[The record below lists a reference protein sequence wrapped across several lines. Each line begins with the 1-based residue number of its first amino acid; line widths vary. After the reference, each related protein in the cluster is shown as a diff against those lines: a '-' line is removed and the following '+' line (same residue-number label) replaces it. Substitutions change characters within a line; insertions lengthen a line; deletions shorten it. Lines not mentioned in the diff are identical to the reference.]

1 MNVKNSTI
9 EINGRKLK
17 YYPLSQLAG
26 KYDVENIPYSFKILL
41 ENVLRNYDGIDID
54 ERSIDNIAKMKSGSE
69 MAFKPSRVVF
79 QDYTGV
85 PILVDLAAMREYYQK
100 MEKNPEEV
108 NPATKSDL
116 VIDHSIIVDSFRGD
130 EPIIINMKDEF
141 SRNVERYDFLKWS
154 QQSFKNVRIVP
165 PGHGIVHQINLEYLS
180 SVAVVDNGEIFPESL
195 IGADSHT
202 TMIGG
207 IGVLGWG
214 VGGLEAEASMLNE
227 PYFMT
232 VPDVIG
238 VNLKGKIPTGVTP
251 TDVVLYI
258 TKTLRARNVVGK
270 FVEFYGNLSEL
281 TAQDRAT
288 ISNMAPE
295 YGATI
300 GYFPV
305 DNETLK
311 YLKGTARNAESVE
324 KYFKEQGLFYNGPK
338 KYSETV
344 DIDLSEIRSAVAG
357 PKNPDELVNIE
368 DLKGRIGELTSGG
381 SNGKLVK
388 NGSVVLAAITS
399 CTNTSDP
406 FVLLG
411 AGLMAKKAVEH
422 NIVPAQTIKTSLAPG
437 SKVVTEYLE
446 KAGLMKYLSKIGFEL
461 VGYGCTTCIG
471 NAGPLIPEV
480 QDDILKNGVRTFAVL
495 SGNRNFEGRIN
506 PYIAGAFLASPMLVV
521 AFALAGT
528 LDIDLSRDPIGMDKN
543 KPVYLKDIWPST
555 EEIKEYFH
563 LAMDPDTYRK
573 EYSDVFR
580 GDSNWESM
588 KSTGG
593 TIFDFKDDSSYI
605 KMPPWMYMDPVKD
618 VKNGRILAIF
628 ADKITTD
635 HISPAGPIAKDSV
648 AGKYLTS
655 LGVTELNT
663 FGARRGNHEVM
674 LRGGFSNPKI
684 RNLMVDHAGGDTVYY
699 PDGTV
704 MSFYDAAMK
713 YKENNVPLV
722 IFAGRQYGSGSSR
735 DWAAKVTSLLGVKA
749 VIAESFERIHRS
761 NLVDMGI
768 IPIQVD
774 SLPPLKGDETVNIE
788 GISDISIGKDLD
800 ININGKS
807 VKGKALINTNA
818 ELNYVKTGNILKYIA
833 LSDKK

>member
-1 MNVKNSTI
+1 MEIKKGYIDLNGVK
-9 EINGRKLK
+9 LA
-17 YYPLSQLAG
+17 YYPLEQLKE
-26 KYDVENIPYSFKILL
+26 KYDIDNLPYSFKILL

-54 ERSIDNIAKMKSGSE
+54 EKSIDNIAQMKTDSE

-85 PILVDLAAMREYYQK
+85 PILVDLAAMRKYYKENK
-100 MEKNPEEV
+100 MDPAKV
-108 NPATKSDL
+108 NPSTKSDL

-141 SRNVERYDFLKWS
+141 SRNIERYDFLKWS

-180 SVAVVDNGEIFPESL
+180 SVAVIENGQVFPESL

-227 PYFMT
+227 PYFMN
-232 VPDVIG
+232 VPAVVG
-238 VNLKGKIPTGVTP
+238 VELKGKIKTGVTP

-258 TKTLRARNVVGK
+258 TNVLRSKNVVGK
-270 FVEFYGNLSEL
+270 FVEFYGNIAEL

-305 DNETLK
+305 DEETLK
-311 YLKGTARNAESVE
+311 YISATARNADSVK
-324 KYFKEQGLFYNGPK
+324 KYFEAQGLFYTGKK

-344 DIDLSEIRSAVAG
+344 VIDLSKIESAVAG
-357 PKNPDELVNIE
+357 PKNPDELTNLE
-368 DLKGRIGELTSGG
+368 DLKPKINSLISDGNNG
-381 SNGKLVK
+381 STVK

-411 AGLMAKKAVEH
+411 AGILAKKAYEH
-422 NIVPAQTIKTSLAPG
+422 HLMPAASIKTSLAPG

-446 KAGLMKYLSKIGFEL
+446 KAGLMQYLNKLGFEL

-480 QDDILKNGVRTFAVL
+480 QDDIVKNNVKTFAVL

-506 PYIAGAFLASPMLVV
+506 PYIAGAFLASPILVV
-521 AFALAGT
+521 AFAIAGKM
-528 LDIDLSRDPIGMDKN
+528 DIDMLKDPIGMDN
-543 KPVYLKDIWPST
+543 GRPVYLKDIWPSD
-555 EEIKEYFH
+555 EEIKKFMN
-563 LAMDPDTYRK
+563 LAMDPEVYKK
-573 EYSDVFR
+573 EYSDVFK
-580 GDSNWESM
+580 GDSNWESL
-588 KSTGG
+588 KSSPG
-593 TIFDFKDDSSYI
+593 TIFDFKDNSTYI
-605 KMPPWMYMDPVKD
+605 KMPPWMYLEPVKD
-618 VKNGRILAIF
+618 INNGRIFAIF
-628 ADKITTD
+628 GDKITTD
-635 HISPAGPIAKDSV
+635 HISPAGPITKDSV
-648 AGKYLTS
+648 AGRYLTS
-655 LGVTELNT
+655 LGVTEMNT

-674 LRGGFSNPKI
+674 NRGGFSNPKI
-684 RNLMVDHAGGDTVYY
+684 RNLMVKQNGGNTIHY
-699 PDGTV
+699 PDGKE

-713 YKENNVPLV
+713 YQEEHIPLV
-722 IFAGRQYGSGSSR
+722 IFAGKQYGSGSSR
-735 DWAAKVTSLLGVKA
+735 DWAAKVTALLGIKA

-774 SLPPLKGDETVNIE
+774 KLPELNGDEII
-788 GISDISIGKDLD
+788 GIDGINNISIGKELT
-800 ININGKS
+800 IKINGKGI
-807 VKGKALINTNA
+807 KGRALINTNA

-833 LSDKK
+833 KPTDN

>member
-17 YYPLSQLAG
+17 YYPLSQLAD
-26 KYDVENIPYSFKILL
+26 KYDIDNMPYSFKILL
-41 ENVLRNYDGIDID
+41 ENVLRNYDGVDID
-54 ERSIDNIAKMKSGSE
+54 ERSIDNIAKMKAGSE

-85 PILVDLAAMREYYQK
+85 PILVDLAAMREYYLK
-100 MEKNPEEV
+100 MKRNPEDV

-232 VPDVIG
+232 VPEVIG

-305 DNETLK
+305 DSETLK
-311 YLKGTARNAESVE
+311 YLKGTARDPESVE

-344 DIDLSEIRSAVAG
+344 DIDLSEIKSAVAG

-368 DLKGRIGELTSGG
+368 DLKGRIDELINGG

-388 NGSVVLAAITS
+388 NGSVVMAAITS

-446 KAGLMKYLSKIGFEL
+446 KAGLMKYLNKIGFEL

-480 QDDILKNGVRTFAVL
+480 QDDILKYGVRTFAVL

-543 KPVYLKDIWPST
+543 RPVYLKDIWPST

-628 ADKITTD
+628 GDKITTD

-684 RNLMVDHAGGDTVYY
+684 RNLMVDHTGGDTVYY

-722 IFAGRQYGSGSSR
+722 IFAGKQYGSGSSR

-788 GISDISIGKDLD
+788 GISDISIGKVLN

-807 VKGKALINTNA
+807 IKGKALINTNA

>member
-1 MNVKNSTI
+1 MNIQHSNIKIKGSD
-9 EINGRKLK
+9 LK
-17 YYPLSQLAG
+17 YYPLAQLAK
-26 KYDVENIPYSFKILL
+26 KYDVDDLPYSFKILL
-41 ENVLRNYDGIDID
+41 ENVLRNYDGVDID
-54 ERSIDNIAKMKSGSE
+54 ERSIENIANMKSGAE

-100 MEKNPEEV
+100 MKKNPEDV

-180 SVAVVDNGEIFPESL
+180 SVAVVENGEIFPESL

-227 PYFMT
+227 PYFMN
-232 VPDVIG
+232 VPEVVG

-258 TKTLRARNVVGK
+258 TKTLRAKNVVGK
-270 FVEFYGNLSEL
+270 FVEFYGALSEL

-305 DNETLK
+305 DGETLK
-311 YLKGTARNAESVE
+311 YLSGTNRDTESVE

-344 DIDLSEIRSAVAG
+344 EINLSDIKSAVAG

-368 DLKGRIGELTSGG
+368 DLKGKIDELIKGG
-381 SNGKLVK
+381 NDGKLVK
-388 NGSVVLAAITS
+388 NGAVVISAITS

-411 AGLMAKKAVEH
+411 AGLMAKRAVEH
-422 NIVPAQTIKTSLAPG
+422 NIIPAQTIKTSLAPG
-437 SKVVTEYLE
+437 SKVVTDYLE
-446 KAGLMKYLSKIGFEL
+446 KAGLMKYLNKIGFEL

-480 QDDILKNGVRTFAVL
+480 QADILENNVKTFAVL

-528 LDIDLSRDPIGMDKN
+528 IDIDLTKEPIGMDN
-543 KPVYLKDIWPST
+543 GKPVYLKDIWPTT

-563 LAMDPDTYRK
+563 LAMDPETYKK
-573 EYSDVFR
+573 EYSDVFK

-593 TIFDFKDDSSYI
+593 TIFDFKEDSTYI
-605 KMPPWMYMDPVKD
+605 KMPPWMYMEPVKD
-618 VKNGRILAIF
+618 IKNGKIFAIF
-628 ADKITTD
+628 GDKITTD
-635 HISPAGPIAKDSV
+635 HISPAGPITKDSV

-655 LGVTELNT
+655 LGVTEMNT

-699 PDGTV
+699 PDGKV

-713 YKENNVPLV
+713 YKESNVPLV
-722 IFAGRQYGSGSSR
+722 IFAGKQYGSGSSR

-768 IPIQVD
+768 IPVQVD
-774 SLPPLKGDETVNIE
+774 SLPDLKGNESVDIE
-788 GISDISIGKDLD
+788 GINDISIGKELN

-807 VKGKALINTNA
+807 IKGKALINTNA

-833 LSDKK
+833 ISAQK

>member
-1 MNVKNSTI
+1 MEIESKNM
-9 EINGRKLK
+9 EINGTNFK
-17 YYPLSQLAG
+17 YYPLAQLAG
-26 KYDVENIPYSFKILL
+26 KYDIENLPYSLKILL
-41 ENVLRNYDGIDID
+41 ENVLRNYDGVDID
-54 ERSIDNIAKMKSGSE
+54 DRSIENIATMKTNAE

-85 PILVDLAAMREYYQK
+85 PILVDLAAMREFYKENK
-100 MEKNPEEV
+100 MNPEDV
-108 NPATKSDL
+108 NPATRSDL
-116 VIDHSIIVDSFRGD
+116 VIDHSIIVDSFRGE

-141 SRNVERYDFLKWS
+141 DRNIERYDFLKWA
-154 QQSFKNVRIVP
+154 QKSFKNVRIVP

-180 SVAVVDNGEIFPESL
+180 SVAVTDNNVIFPESL

-227 PYFMT
+227 PYFMN
-232 VPDVIG
+232 VPEVVG
-238 VNLKGKIPTGVTP
+238 VNLKGHMQTGITP

-258 TKTLRARNVVGK
+258 TKTLRAKNVVGK
-270 FVEFYGNLSEL
+270 FVEFYGNISEL

-305 DNETLK
+305 DDETLK
-311 YLKGTARNAESVE
+311 YLRGTNRNAEKVE

-338 KYSETV
+338 KYGETV
-344 DIDLSEIRSAVAG
+344 DIDLSEIKSAVAG

-368 DLKGRIGELTSGG
+368 DLKEKIEDIIKDGKD
-381 SNGKLVK
+381 GKLVK
-388 NGSVVLAAITS
+388 NGSVVISAITS

-411 AGLMAKKAVEH
+411 AGLLAKKAVEH
-422 NIVPAQTIKTSLAPG
+422 HLKPSGTIKTSLAPG

-446 KAGLMKYLSKIGFEL
+446 KAGLMKYLNQIGFEL

-480 QDDILKNGVRTFAVL
+480 QADILENNVKTFAVL

-506 PYIAGAFLASPMLVV
+506 PYIAGAFLASPILVV
-521 AFALAGT
+521 AFAIAGK
-528 LDIDLSRDPIGMDKN
+528 LNIDLINEPLGNDNG
-543 KPVYLKDIWPST
+543 KPVYLKDIWPGS

-563 LAMDPDTYRK
+563 LAMDPEVYKK
-573 EYSDVFR
+573 EYSTVFT
-580 GDSNWESM
+580 GDKNWESM
-588 KSTGG
+588 QSTGS
-593 TIFDFKDDSSYI
+593 TLFNFKEDSSYI
-605 KMPPWMYMDPVKD
+605 KMPPWMHMEPVKD
-618 VKNGRILAIF
+618 IKNGRIFAIF
-628 ADKITTD
+628 GDKITTD
-635 HISPAGPIAKDSV
+635 HISPAGPIARDSV
-648 AGKYLTS
+648 AGKYLLS
-655 LGVTELNT
+655 MGITEMNT
-663 FGARRGNHEVM
+663 FGSRRGNHEVM
-674 LRGGFSNPKI
+674 IRGGFSNPKI
-684 RNLMVDHAGGDTVYY
+684 RNLMVNHPGGSTIYY
-699 PDGTV
+699 PDGKE

-722 IFAGRQYGSGSSR
+722 IFAGKQYGSGSSR
-735 DWAAKVTSLLGVKA
+735 DWAAKVTAILGVKA

-768 IPIQVD
+768 IPVQINK
-774 SLPPLKGDETVNIE
+774 LPELKGDEVINIE
-788 GISDISIGKDLD
+788 GINDISAGKELKITID
-800 ININGKS
+800 GKLL
-807 VKGKALINTNA
+807 KGKALINTNA

-833 LSDKK
+833 LSKK

>member
-1 MNVKNSTI
+1 MEIQTKKI
-9 EINGRKLK
+9 AINGTNFK
-17 YYPLSQLAG
+17 YYPLAQLAE
-26 KYDVENIPYSFKILL
+26 KYDIENIPYSLKILL
-41 ENVLRNYDGIDID
+41 ENVLRNYDGVDID
-54 ERSIDNIAKMKSGSE
+54 ERSIENIATMKTNSE

-85 PILVDLAAMREYYQK
+85 PILVDLAAMREYYK
-100 MEKNPEEV
+100 ENKLNPDDV
-108 NPATKSDL
+108 NPATGSDL
-116 VIDHSIIVDSFRGD
+116 VIDHSIIVDSFRGE
-130 EPIIINMKDEF
+130 EPIILNMKDEF
-141 SRNVERYDFLKWS
+141 ERNVERYEFLKWS
-154 QQSFKNVRIVP
+154 QKSFKNVKIVP

-180 SVAVVDNGEIFPESL
+180 SVALTAHGEIFPESL

-227 PYFMT
+227 PYFMN
-232 VPDVIG
+232 VPEVIG
-238 VNLKGKIPTGVTP
+238 VNLKGHMQTGVTP

-258 TKTLRARNVVGK
+258 TKTLRSKNVVGK
-270 FVEFYGNLSEL
+270 FVEFYGNISEL

-305 DNETLK
+305 DSETLK
-311 YLKGTARNAESVE
+311 YLKGTGRDTEKVE
-324 KYFKEQGLFYNGPK
+324 KYFKEQGLYYDGPK

-344 DIDLSEIRSAVAG
+344 DIDLSAIKSAVAG

-368 DLKGRIGELTSGG
+368 DLKGKIDDIIKDG
-381 SNGKLVK
+381 NDGKLVK
-388 NGSVVLAAITS
+388 NGAVVMAAITS

-411 AGLMAKKAVEH
+411 AGLLAKKAVEH
-422 NIVPAQTIKTSLAPG
+422 HLVPAQTIKTSLAPG

-446 KAGLMKYLSKIGFEL
+446 KAGLMKYLNQIGFEL

-480 QDDILKNGVRTFAVL
+480 QDDMTQNNVKAFAVL

-506 PYIAGAFLASPMLVV
+506 PYIAGAFLASPILVV
-521 AFALAGT
+521 AFAIAGKMN
-528 LDIDLSRDPIGMDKN
+528 IDLINEPLGNDNG
-543 KPVYLKDIWPST
+543 KPVYLKDIWPSN
-555 EEIKEYFH
+555 EEIKKYFH
-563 LAMDPDTYRK
+563 LAMDPEVYKK
-573 EYSDVFR
+573 EYSDVFS
-580 GDSNWESM
+580 GDKNWEAM
-588 KSTGG
+588 ESTGS
-593 TIFDFKDDSSYI
+593 TLFDFKEDSSYI
-605 KMPPWMYMDPVKD
+605 KMPPWMYMEPVKD
-618 VKNGRILAIF
+618 IKNGRIFAIF
-628 ADKITTD
+628 GDKITTD

-648 AGKYLTS
+648 AGKYLSS
-655 LGVTELNT
+655 LGVTEMNT

-674 LRGGFSNPKI
+674 IRGGFSNPKI
-684 RNLMVDHAGGDTVYY
+684 RNLMVSHTGGSTIYY
-699 PDGTV
+699 PDGNEI
-704 MSFYDAAMK
+704 SFYDAAMK

-722 IFAGRQYGSGSSR
+722 IFAGQQYGSGSSR
-735 DWAAKVTSLLGVKA
+735 DWAAKVTAILGVKA

-768 IPIQVD
+768 VPVQVEK
-774 SLPPLKGDETVNIE
+774 LPELKGNEVVNIE
-788 GISDISIGKDLD
+788 GINNISLGKELK
-800 ININGKS
+800 ITVGEKTLN
-807 VKGKALINTNA
+807 GKALINTNA
-818 ELNYVKTGNILKYIA
+818 ELNYIKTGNILKYIA
-833 LSDKK
+833 LSAKK

>member
-1 MNVKNSTI
+1 MNI
-9 EINGRKLK
+9 EHSKIKIKGKELK
-17 YYPLSQLAG
+17 YYPLSQLTDR
-26 KYDVENIPYSFKILL
+26 YDIDNLPYSFKILL
-41 ENVLRNYDGIDID
+41 ENVLRNYDAVDID
-54 ERSIDNIAKMKSGSE
+54 ERSIENIANMKSGAE

-100 MEKNPEEV
+100 MKKNPEDV

-180 SVAVVDNGEIFPESL
+180 SVAVKDGEEIFPESL

-232 VPDVIG
+232 VPEVIG
-238 VNLKGKIPTGVTP
+238 VNLIGKVPTGVTP

-270 FVEFYGNLSEL
+270 FVEFYGALSEL

-311 YLKGTARNAESVE
+311 YLTGTDRDAESVE

-338 KYSETV
+338 KYSDTV
-344 DIDLSEIRSAVAG
+344 EINLSDIKSAVAG

-368 DLKGRIGELTSGG
+368 DLKGKIDELITGG
-381 SNGKLVK
+381 NDGKLIK
-388 NGSVVLAAITS
+388 NGAVVIAAITS

-446 KAGLMKYLSKIGFEL
+446 RAGLMKYLNKIGFEL

-480 QDDILKNGVRTFAVL
+480 QDDTLQNNVKTFAVL

-528 LDIDLSRDPIGMDKN
+528 MDIDLSREPIGSDNGKA
-543 KPVYLKDIWPST
+543 VYLNDIWPST
-555 EEIKEYFH
+555 EEIKKYFH
-563 LAMDPDTYRK
+563 LAMDPETYRK
-573 EYSDVFR
+573 EYSDVFK

-588 KSTGG
+588 KSSGG
-593 TIFDFKDDSSYI
+593 MIFDFKEDSTYI
-605 KMPPWMYMDPVKD
+605 KMPPWMYMEPVKD
-618 VKNGRILAIF
+618 VRNARIFAIF
-628 ADKITTD
+628 GDKITTD
-635 HISPAGPIAKDSV
+635 HISPAGPIVKDSV
-648 AGKYLTS
+648 AGKYLVS
-655 LGVTELNT
+655 IGVTEMNT

-699 PDGTV
+699 PGGKV

-722 IFAGRQYGSGSSR
+722 IFAGKQYGSGSSR

-768 IPIQVD
+768 IPIQID
-774 SLPPLKGDETVNIE
+774 SIPDLKGDEIVNIE
-788 GISDISIGKDLD
+788 GINNISIGKELS
-800 ININGKS
+800 IKINGKPL
-807 VKGKALINTNA
+807 KGKALINTNA

-833 LSDKK
+833 LSAQK

>member
-1 MNVKNSTI
+1 MEIKKENIK
-9 EINGRKLK
+9 INGKNLE
-17 YYPLSQLAG
+17 YYPLNQLDG
-26 KYDVENIPYSFKILL
+26 KYDIKNLPYSFKILL

-54 ERSIDNIAKMKSGSE
+54 ERSIKNIAEMKSGSE

-85 PILVDLAAMREYYQK
+85 PILVDLAAMRQYYK
-100 MEKNPEEV
+100 EKNKNPDSV

-116 VIDHSIIVDSFRGD
+116 VIDHSIIVDSFRGE

-141 SRNVERYDFLKWS
+141 GRNVERYDFLKWA
-154 QQSFKNVRIVP
+154 QNSFKNVRIVP

-180 SVAVVDNGEIFPESL
+180 SLAVIEDGKVFPESL

-227 PYFMT
+227 PYFMN
-232 VPDVIG
+232 VPEVIG
-238 VNLKGKIPTGVTP
+238 VELKGDINTGITP

-258 TKTLRARNVVGK
+258 TNILRSKNVVGK
-270 FVEFYGNLSEL
+270 FVEFFGNIDKL

-288 ISNMAPE
+288 ISNMSPE

-311 YLKGTARNAESVE
+311 YIKATNRDAESVE
-324 KYFKEQGLFYNGPK
+324 KYFKAQGLFYSGKK
-338 KYSETV
+338 KYNETV
-344 DIDLSEIRSAVAG
+344 EIDLSKIESAVAG
-357 PKNPDELVNIE
+357 PKNPDELINIK
-368 DLKGRIGELTSGG
+368 DLKPKIEGIIQGG
-381 SNGKLVK
+381 KNGDLVK
-388 NGSVVLAAITS
+388 NGSVVMAAITS

-411 AGLMAKKAVEH
+411 AGILAKKAYEH
-422 NIVPAQTIKTSLAPG
+422 HLVPPESIKTSLAPG
-437 SKVVTEYLE
+437 SRVVTEYLD
-446 KAGLMKYLSKIGFEL
+446 KAGLSDYLNKLGFEL

-480 QDDILKNGVRTFAVL
+480 QSDILKNEVKTFAVL

-506 PYIAGAFLASPMLVV
+506 PYIAGAFLASPILVV
-521 AFALAGT
+521 AFAIAGKM
-528 LDIDLSRDPIGMDKN
+528 DIDFENEPVGLDNG
-543 KPVYLKDIWPST
+543 KPVYLKDIWPSN
-555 EEIKEYFH
+555 EEIKKYIG
-563 LAMDPDTYRK
+563 LAMDPSVYKK
-573 EYSDVFR
+573 EYSDIYK
-580 GDSNWESM
+580 GDSNWESL
-588 KSTGG
+588 KSNES
-593 TIFDFKDDSSYI
+593 TIFDFKPDSTYI
-605 KMPPWMYMDPVKD
+605 KMPPWMYLEPVKD
-618 VKNGRILAIF
+618 VHNGRIFAIF
-628 ADKITTD
+628 GDKITTD

-648 AGKYLTS
+648 AGKYLAS
-655 LGVTELNT
+655 LGVSEMNT
-663 FGARRGNHEVM
+663 FGARRGDHEVM

-684 RNLMVDHAGGDTVYY
+684 RNLMVKSTGGTTIHY
-699 PDGTV
+699 PEGNE
-704 MSFYDAAMK
+704 MSFYDAAMAYK
-713 YKENNVPLV
+713 KENTPLV
-722 IFAGRQYGSGSSR
+722 IFAGKQYGSGSSR
-735 DWAAKVTSLLGVKA
+735 DWAAKVTVLLGIKA

-768 IPIQVD
+768 IPVQIEKM
-774 SLPPLKGDETVNIE
+774 PELKGDEVIDIK
-788 GISDISIGKDLD
+788 GIDNISIGKDLE
-800 ININGKS
+800 ININGK
-807 VKGKALINTNA
+807 KITGKALINTNA

-833 LSDKK
+833 DSNK

>member
-1 MNVKNSTI
+1 MNIQYKTI
-9 EINGRKLK
+9 NINGRNLK

-26 KYDVENIPYSFKILL
+26 KYDIDSLPYSFKILL
-41 ENVLRNYDGIDID
+41 ENVLRNYDGVDID
-54 ERSIDNIAKMKSGSE
+54 DRSIENIAKLKSGSE
-69 MAFKPSRVVF
+69 MAFKPSRVIF

-85 PILVDLAAMREYYQK
+85 PILVDLAAMREYYRENK
-100 MEKNPEEV
+100 LNPDDV

-116 VIDHSIIVDSFRGD
+116 VIDHSIIVDSFRGN
-130 EPIIINMKDEF
+130 EPIILNMKDEF

-180 SVAVVDNGEIFPESL
+180 SVAVIEKDEIFPESL

-227 PYFMT
+227 PYFMN
-232 VPDVIG
+232 VPEVVG
-238 VNLKGKIPTGVTP
+238 VNIKGNMQTGITP

-258 TKTLRARNVVGK
+258 TKTLRSKNVVGK
-270 FVEFYGNLSEL
+270 FVEFYGNISAL

-305 DNETLK
+305 DSETLK
-311 YLKGTARNAESVE
+311 YLQGTDRNTEYVE

-344 DIDLSEIRSAVAG
+344 EIDLSAIKSAVAG

-368 DLKGRIGELTSGG
+368 DVKEKIEEIIKGGN
-381 SNGKLVK
+381 NGRLVK
-388 NGSVVLAAITS
+388 NGAVVLSAITS

-411 AGLMAKKAVEH
+411 AGLLAKKAVQH
-422 NIVPAQTIKTSLAPG
+422 HLVPAQTIKTSLAPG
-437 SKVVTEYLE
+437 SRVVTEYLK
-446 KAGLMKYLSKIGFEL
+446 KAGLMEYLNKIGFEL

-480 QDDILKNGVRTFAVL
+480 QNDILENNVKTFAVL

-521 AFALAGT
+521 AFSIAGRM
-528 LDIDLSRDPIGMDKN
+528 DIDLTKDPIGMDN
-543 KPVYLKDIWPST
+543 GKPVYLKDIWPT
-555 EEIKEYFH
+555 NDEIKEYFH
-563 LAMDPDTYRK
+563 LAMDPEVYRQ
-573 EYSDVFR
+573 EYSDVFK
-580 GDSNWESM
+580 GDANWESM
-588 KSTGG
+588 ESTGG
-593 TIFDFKDDSSYI
+593 TLFNFKGDSSYI
-605 KMPPWMYMDPVKD
+605 KMPPWMYMEPVRD
-618 VKNGRILAIF
+618 IKNGRIFAIF
-628 ADKITTD
+628 GDKITTD
-635 HISPAGPIAKDSV
+635 HISPAGPISKDSV
-648 AGKYLTS
+648 AGKYLLS
-655 LGVTELNT
+655 LGVDEMNT

-674 LRGGFSNPKI
+674 IRGGFSNPKI
-684 RNLMVDHAGGDTVYY
+684 RNLMVAKSGGNTVYY
-699 PDGTV
+699 PDGKE

-722 IFAGRQYGSGSSR
+722 IFAGEQYGSGSSR
-735 DWAAKVTSLLGVKA
+735 DWAAKVTTLLGVKA

-768 IPIQVD
+768 VPVQVD
-774 SLPPLKGDETVNIE
+774 TLPDLKGDEIVDIE
-788 GISDISIGKDLD
+788 GINNISIGKELN
-800 ININGKS
+800 IKINGKTL
-807 VKGKALINTNA
+807 KGKALINTNA

-833 LSDKK
+833 MNTKS